1 MYNNIEN
8 IVYRMFQNYY
18 DTSVNVTTGIISRP
32 DRDISSTYNIIP
44 NDISS
49 THNIIPNDISST
61 FVSILMERIFSLDN
75 SNNET
80 NQNFFDISYQDT
92 LNDISFI
99 AYRFLPTYY
108 APANY
113 ASANYAPANYAPSYY
128 APTNYAYNRTFYTHN
143 YSFIDLV
150 RTLSQNYTS
159 EENSFLENF
168 INSTFENAK
177 EKFKKV
183 ISDYELE
190 KLKPHIFIKKNETE
204 TNSQCPIFCYNFE
217 ENEEIIKLPCNH
229 NFNCEGIIKWLTQES
244 NTCPVCRYEFDYK
257 EINSDNK
264 RQTTNEEYDNEEY
277 DNEEYDNEDD
287 NEEEHNINT
296 SEDFDVDFIQP
307 NNISEDELILQE
319 ILLYTY
325 SNNNTNN
332 TNTNTIT

>member
-18 DTSVNVTTGIISRP
+18 DISVNVTSGISSRQHRDISSTENILPRNILP
-32 DRDISSTYNIIP
+32 IDILSRDISSTY
-44 NDISS
+44 
-49 THNIIPNDISST
+49 
-61 FVSILMERIFSLDN
+61 VSILMERIFDN

-80 NQNFFDISYQDT
+80 YPNLFDLSYQDT
-92 LNDISFI
+92 LNDTSFI

-108 APANY
+108 APT
-113 ASANYAPANYAPSYY
+113 YY
-128 APTNYAYNRTFYTHN
+128 APTNYAYNRTFYTQN
-143 YSFIDLV
+143 YSFIDLL

-168 INSTFENAK
+168 INSTFENNK

-190 KLKPHIFIKKNETE
+190 KLKPQIFIKKNETT
-204 TNSQCPIFCYNFE
+204 TNCQCPIFCYNFE

-264 RQTTNEEYDNEEY
+264 RQDNREYEGDYEGNYEGNYEGEYEGEYEGNYEGDYEGEYENENT
-277 DNEEYDNEDD
+277 
-287 NEEEHNINT
+287 EEHNINNI
-296 SEDFDVDFIQP
+296 EEFDANFIQP
-307 NNISEDELILQE
+307 NNISEDEIILQE
-319 ILLYTY
+319 ILLHSY
-325 SNNNTNN
+325 STNNNNNT
-332 TNTNTIT
+332 IT